1 MKDIKE
7 LENVVNEVSTSNLSD
22 KAKKIVLALLSK
34 EIFEIRSM
42 NQRIMDNKTFVDEEL
57 NRSK

>member
-1 MKDIKE
+1 MKDIKD